1 MAVSKADFSCVRA
14 RGTFKRAD
22 KSTQNYMKRLPSE
35 ILMKILSYLDASAL
49 VCISI
54 TNKLFCQLAN
64 DNVLWHKIYITELGQ
79 NKTWTRDE
87 PVLKM
92 ELQDQAAGYM
102 KQMYFKNLL
111 TRNLKRWKRLLGH
124 ISCHT
129 GLPSKTEQVLR
140 NLCVT
145 WELTVT
151 DKSGHESTLEL
162 SWSQFCKTSLTLCW
176 SGGVSLP
183 HYEQI
188 STLQLHGVRRI
199 ALSCPGLKNPGRR
212 SLMAKLDMQ
221 PLTKSAQV
229 IGQDRMVQ
237 LKLLQPGILIGVWR
251 DQCSVAFILFTL
263 HFHRLVERSI
273 QGSSD
278 SPYVEEIARAPS
290 DDIDP
295 EYGLHGYQ
303 LHIALDSS
311 VSELMSGS
319 FPQLFCHGGNISDG
333 LIQLTAVSRTN
344 SSQHMLLSGNI
355 TLPWR
360 CEALQ
365 GSVEN
370 CCIMSLTLLDEFCK
384 PFKYVSSPISMELE
398 GTPVSCGY
406 YDYDGETY
414 LIYFQDSDIQMKMQ
428 LIRFRAERQF
438 ILVSLNVYVSVCY
451 VNKHFRRN
459 H

>member
-1 MAVSKADFSCVRA
+1 MFC
-14 RGTFKRAD
+14 
-22 KSTQNYMKRLPSE
+22 RLPSE

-151 DKSGHESTLEL
+151 DKSGHEI
-162 SWSQFCKTSLTLCW
+162 SLYQLCFFAC
-176 SGGVSLP
+176 SVS
-183 HYEQI
+183 
-188 STLQLHGVRRI
+188 
-199 ALSCPGLKNPGRR
+199 PGRR

-319 FPQLFCHGGNISDG
+319 FPQLFCHGGNLFMLMHS
-333 LIQLTAVSRTN
+333 LKNTLHYLTN

-365 GSVEN
+365 GSN